1 MSRADKSDTEDLK
14 LKEPIIRDFMA
25 IERPMMANELIF
37 LSYVRKALGL
47 VIAGVFCID
56 FFDNIFMQLVGWA
69 FIPSGFIAFGIG
81 CRKYQKISSL
91 IQGAGKARHIEP

>member
-1 MSRADKSDTEDLK
+1 MGRANKVNMEDPK
-14 LKEPIIRDFMA
+14 LEEPIIRDFMA
-25 IERPMMANELIF
+25 IERPMMANEWIF

-91 IQGAGKARHIEP
+91 I

>member
-1 MSRADKSDTEDLK
+1 MIGPENSDTDKVTLE
-14 LKEPIIRDFMA
+14 EPIMRDFMA

-47 VIAGVFCID
+47 VIAGVFCIE
-56 FFDNIFMQLVGWA
+56 FFDNISMQLVGWA

-91 IQGAGKARHIEP
+91 IQGAEKARHIEP

>member
-14 LKEPIIRDFMA
+14 LEEPIISDFMA

-47 VIAGVFCID
+47 VIAGVFCIE

>member
-1 MSRADKSDTEDLK
+1 MNGVDKYATDNLK
-14 LKEPIIRDFMA
+14 IEEPVIRDFMA

-47 VIAGVFCID
+47 VIAGVFCIE
-56 FFDNIFMQLVGWA
+56 FFDNISMQLVGWA

>member
-14 LKEPIIRDFMA
+14 LEEPIIRDFMA
-25 IERPMMANELIF
+25 IERPMMANERIF

-47 VIAGVFCID
+47 VIAGVFCIE
-56 FFDNIFMQLVGWA
+56 FFDNISMQLVGWA

-91 IQGAGKARHIEP
+91 IQGAKKARHIEP